1 MTILNPRVGLIG
13 AGYIASWHADAIR
26 ATGRAEI
33 KAVCDLSPAAAH
45 GLAASLGG
53 VDAYHDIAELIDA
66 KTCDAVHILTPP
78 HLHYAITKQCLEGG
92 LHCFVE
98 KPFALANHECEELTT
113 LAKEKNLTIGINHN
127 FLALPAYE
135 RLKQAIADGKIGPV
149 DGVEV
154 NWRFPFPPLRS
165 GPFGMWM
172 LRAPLNMLHEF
183 GAHLLAFIEDL
194 FGGLED
200 IHVRVGKPITIP
212 GGIKHYQSWQV
223 TGIAGET
230 MVTLNISHV
239 EGHDDRTLRLRG
251 ASGTAMLDFAADT
264 LEIRRA
270 NNADIIASPLLT
282 ELGLAGQ
289 HLKAGFGNGFKQAK
303 SLNGLSPYALG
314 FRGSIK
320 AFYDALANGS
330 AIDQRF
336 SPEAA
341 TRIMALVNKVGDVA
355 LPLIGDAPIAPKRSP
370 TKTPTVLVIG
380 GTGFIG
386 RYLTRALAAENLGVR
401 VFSRGRPAIFD
412 DISDKVSVFS
422 GSLKNK
428 EDIKA
433 AMAGI
438 DTVYHLAKA
447 EEKTWDGYVENDVK
461 VTQMIAECALEI
473 GIKRFIYTGT
483 IDSYDASKPDRTI
496 TEQTGLDPQVEERNL
511 YARSK
516 AACEALLTKMHKD
529 ENLPLVIVRPGIV
542 IGEGGPL
549 QHWGIGRWAG
559 AGAVKIW
566 GPGKNILPLVLVEDV
581 ADGLVKAMSVAG
593 IEGQSFNLIGEP
605 MMSALDYFD
614 EIHRRLGA
622 RINVSSGSIPLYYA
636 SDLLKHTLKKYVLRK
651 QNLKKP
657 VFRDWKSRTQSSP
670 FANAKAKSGLG
681 WTPEQDKESFIQR
694 AIVRANLFG
703 FTGPKSPSVDA
714 AKPVT
719 QLVEKKQA

>member
-1 MTILNPRVGLIG
+1 MTELCVCAER
-13 AGYIASWHADAIR
+13 AG
-26 ATGRAEI
+26 
-33 KAVCDLSPAAAH
+33 
-45 GLAASLGG
+45 
-53 VDAYHDIAELIDA
+53 
-66 KTCDAVHILTPP
+66 PP
-78 HLHYAITKQCLEGG
+78 
-92 LHCFVE
+92 
-98 KPFALANHECEELTT
+98 
-113 LAKEKNLTIGINHN
+113 
-127 FLALPAYE
+127 
-135 RLKQAIADGKIGPV
+135 
-149 DGVEV
+149 
-154 NWRFPFPPLRS
+154 W
-165 GPFGMWM
+165 
-172 LRAPLNMLHEF
+172 
-183 GAHLLAFIEDL
+183 
-194 FGGLED
+194 
-200 IHVRVGKPITIP
+200 
-212 GGIKHYQSWQV
+212 
-223 TGIAGET
+223 
-230 MVTLNISHV
+230 
-239 EGHDDRTLRLRG
+239 
-251 ASGTAMLDFAADT
+251 LDFAADT

-270 NNADIIASPLLT
+270 NNAEIIASPLLT

-320 AFYDALANGS
+320 AFYDALASGS

-355 LPLIGDAPIAPKRSP
+355 LPLIGDAPVAPKRSP
-370 TKTPTVLVIG
+370 AKTPTVLVIG

-386 RYLTRALAAENLGVR
+386 RYLTRGLAAENLGVR

-566 GPGKNILPLVLVEDV
+566 GT
-581 ADGLVKAMSVAG
+581 
-593 IEGQSFNLIGEP
+593 GQ
-605 MMSALDYFD
+605 
-614 EIHRRLGA
+614 
-622 RINVSSGSIPLYYA
+622 
-636 SDLLKHTLKKYVLRK
+636 KH
-651 QNLKKP
+651 P
-657 VFRDWKSRTQSSP
+657 
-670 FANAKAKSGLG
+670 AAGLG
-681 WTPEQDKESFIQR
+681 R
-694 AIVRANLFG
+694 RCR
-703 FTGPKSPSVDA
+703 
-714 AKPVT
+714 
-719 QLVEKKQA
+719 